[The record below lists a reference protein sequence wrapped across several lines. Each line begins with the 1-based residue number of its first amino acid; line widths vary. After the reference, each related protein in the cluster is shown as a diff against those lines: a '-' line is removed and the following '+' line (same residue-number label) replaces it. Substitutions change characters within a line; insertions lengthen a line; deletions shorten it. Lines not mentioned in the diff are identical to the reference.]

1 MQFLCKKAHQK
12 LLNTILSSIIITKTN
27 TKRSI
32 LNKSNQF
39 KPPKLNHPSLIV
51 IIYIKPLPSNKTLY
65 QNTKLINMKAISLKN
80 YSDTEQFNIV
90 NTPRSLE
97 ACFCEGIQPDE
108 LLYAPFEDFARPGLS
123 KAIQQMNYNF
133 FEAQRIKLLALARNQ
148 YNKILNNQKQSRSQA
163 DLKIGKIVDNEIQKL
178 KENNLKRI
186 SKLVNYKLDGLKIN
200 SEIDPSL
207 ENAKPSTSSQKAESP
222 SNQHPKR
229 TQSSSGF
236 NKSQNSYFRAEK
248 KVDYKK
254 DDIMLAKERERQE
267 KNELKEKAKNEE
279 IEKQRKIKEKELED
293 HINRV
298 KVLREKENHDKLLKF
313 AKREAN
319 SKKQLERILRSE
331 ASKRNEKTTQEQGRV
346 ARVLSLKAQVDD
358 YYKVIRDQI
367 VKEEN
372 DKLAAYTA
380 RKLQYQNEVQEKTH
394 SRNVHHEEKSKTT
407 REKYKK
413 ELEEKK
419 DKLMQEL
426 KKREEK
432 LSNYAYKK
440 EQQAEIIK
448 QKNKLKDVE
457 KEWNTQ
463 RVIRKEEFKRNE
475 LLKNLSTGFNRAEAI
490 KSAREFMRQA
500 RYDLVIQS
508 MAQKD
513 RINKAIYKM
522 EVKKKMDVDEIKE
535 ILSEQGIGVKQTSL
549 KEFI

>member
-1 MQFLCKKAHQK
+1 
-12 LLNTILSSIIITKTN
+12 
-27 TKRSI
+27 
-32 LNKSNQF
+32 
-39 KPPKLNHPSLIV
+39 
-51 IIYIKPLPSNKTLY
+51 
-65 QNTKLINMKAISLKN
+65 MKAISLKN

-123 KAIQQMNYNF
+123 KAIQQMNYKF
-133 FEAQRIKLLALARNQ
+133 FETQRKKLLTLARNQ
-148 YNKILNNQKQSRSQA
+148 YNKILNSQKQSHSQA
-163 DLKIGKIVDNEIQKL
+163 DLKIKKIVDNEIQKL

-186 SKLVNYKLDGLKIN
+186 SKLINYKLDGLKIT
-200 SEIDPSL
+200 SENDPSYDD
-207 ENAKPSTSSQKAESP
+207 AKPNAGSQKAESP
-222 SNQHPKR
+222 SNHNPKR

-236 NKSQNSYFRAEK
+236 NKSQSSHYKNDK
-248 KVDYKK
+248 KPDYKK
-254 DDIMLAKERERQE
+254 DEIMLAQERERQE

-279 IEKQRKIKEKELED
+279 IEKLRKIKEKELQD

-298 KVLREKENHDKLLKF
+298 KILREKENHDKLAKL
-313 AKREAN
+313 AKRESN

-331 ASKRNEKTTQEQGRV
+331 ASKRNEKITQEQSRV

-358 YYKVIRDQI
+358 YYKVVRDKI

-372 DKLAAYTA
+372 DKLALYTS

-394 SRNVHHEEKSKTT
+394 SRNVHHEEKSKIT
-407 REKYKK
+407 REKYIK

-432 LSNYAYKK
+432 LNSYAYKK
-440 EQQAEIIK
+440 EQEAEILK

-475 LLKNLSTGFNRAEAI
+475 LLKSLSTGFNRAEAI

-508 MAQKD
+508 KTQKD

-535 ILSEQGIGVKQTSL
+535 ILSEQGIGVKQPLL